1 MRRNVFFLLAASVL
15 ATTLLAACGNQDAQ
29 DRGNQEAGESGLPTP
44 QTTSGSVTGMPDA
57 PGPGQV
63 STISGLP
70 PDTPIASDGSVGL
83 PPIEGNPETGMAPGS
98 PGTGDP
104 LLTPEGLPRGEP
116 GPSDAV
122 DTIREYYANINSR
135 SFGRAYVLW
144 SGNGGSSGQ
153 SPQQFADAFADTTGI
168 SVEIQQ
174 PGAMDAAAG
183 SRYIDVPVAV
193 AATQRDGSLRKYAGT
208 FRLRY
213 SLVDGAT
220 PEQRNW
226 RIGSADLREVQP

>member
-1 MRRNVFFLLAASVL
+1 MRRNVSSLLVASL
-15 ATTLLAACGNQDAQ
+15 LSTTLLAACGNKDAQ
-29 DRGNQEAGESGLPTP
+29 DRGSQEAGESGLPTP

-57 PGPGQV
+57 PGPGQA

-144 SGNGGSSGQ
+144 SGNGGGSGQ
-153 SPQQFADAFADTTGI
+153 SPQQFADGFADTIGI

-193 AATQRDGSLRKYAGT
+193 AATQRDGSLRKYVGT
-208 FRLRY
+208 YRLRY